1 MDKNKTIAKYKSHTH
16 REHIYK
22 IPDTYI
28 GSVEMSTGPSWK
40 VDNNNRMVQSTLSH
54 IPGLY
59 KIVDEVIVNAWDQF
73 IRCTDSKSKHKVT
86 YIYMSVNKES
96 GVV

>member
-28 GSVEMSTGPSWK
+28 GSVGCYRSIGKLIIIEWFS
-40 VDNNNRMVQSTLSH
+40 QHYL

-59 KIVDEVIVNAWDQF
+59 KIVDNNRE
-73 IRCTDSKSKHKVT
+73 CMGP
-86 YIYMSVNKES
+86 IYSPYRF
-96 GVV
+96 